1 MLYIIFLAICEGK
14 KVLAGGGDWGGRQ
27 RGQDFLPI
35 VFNHNFTYEMVEP
48 QGKIA
53 MDGNFRKRRTGCPLL
68 PTHPHGYNHTPFH

>member
-1 MLYIIFLAICEGK
+1 MCDSKVQSPGK

>member
-1 MLYIIFLAICEGK
+1 MREKRFWPGAGIGGEG
-14 KVLAGGGDWGGRQ
+14 Q

-53 MDGNFRKRRTGCPLL
+53 MDGNFRKQRTGCPLF
-68 PTHPHGYNHTPFH
+68 PTRSV

>member
-1 MLYIIFLAICEGK
+1 MREKRFWPG
-14 KVLAGGGDWGGRQ
+14 AGIGGDGQ

-53 MDGNFRKRRTGCPLL
+53 MDGNFREASDRMSVASDPSAWLQPYSISLVK
-68 PTHPHGYNHTPFH
+68 FD